1 MSHYSTVSVNLDDEA
16 SIKAACNEMNLKI
29 RLNSKV
35 KGYYGHGDTVCD
47 IVIEIEGSPYEVGLR
62 RNGKGGYDLIYDKFG
77 GHVEKV
83 LGKDCKKLVESAT
96 YHKVTKT
103 ARKLGFMIQRKN
115 KEKGGIQV
123 ILTRT

>member
-1 MSHYSTVSVNLDDEA
+1 LV
-16 SIKAACNEMNLKI
+16 
-29 RLNSKV
+29 
-35 KGYYGHGDTVCD
+35 
-47 IVIEIEGSPYEVGLR
+47 
-62 RNGKGGYDLIYDKFG
+62 YDKFG

-103 ARKLGFMIQRKN
+103 ARKLGYMIQRKN

-123 ILTRT
+123 ILTRA

>member
-1 MSHYSTVSVNLDDEA
+1 MSHYSTIAVNLDDEA
-16 SIKAACNEMNLKI
+16 SIKAACNELDLKF

-35 KGYYGHGDTVCD
+35 KGYYGHGETCD
-47 IVIEIEGSPYEVGLR
+47 MVIEIQGSPYEVGLR

-103 ARKLGFMIQRKN
+103 ARKLGYLIQRKN
-115 KEKGGIQV
+115 KQGGGIQV
-123 ILTRT
+123 ILSRAG